1 MNKILILSTIF
12 ALLCSVITVNAQSS
26 GYGFSTSNFFK
37 RIGNSVLFQGSGW
50 ELGSSTSPIAKG
62 YFGELFATTSTLNT
76 VIIQTGLGSGFSN
89 GSVLFTNASGTISQN
104 NTNLFWDDT
113 NRRLGIG
120 TSTPQ
125 VNLHIFGA
133 TPSIG
138 IMDSTVGG
146 SGYRLRNGV
155 LGINTFDV
163 YDNTSSTSRLV
174 IGASGAVGI
183 ATTTPG
189 VMFGE
194 SLTINGAVY
203 AVGNLYGAGQVIQ
216 VVGNNSEIT
225 ALDSGSIIQQ
235 VRLGNA
241 NGVSK
246 IKYYGGDFQFSD
258 DNGTTTLVIADS
270 SGNIGI
276 ATTTPSQKL
285 TVSGNELLLSNGALF
300 FNNGVNANA
309 VHIWNVGASG
319 NALSIGSGTTANL
332 ASSKLYIDT
341 NGNLAIAST
350 TAAAK
355 LDVHGTV
362 WLRGVLNGT
371 SGLYV
376 DASGNVGIGT
386 STPAYVLQVAKT
398 ASSTIAI
405 GSNGFSGCLTMGNS
419 DGSAGLNY
427 ITALNG
433 VLSATTTR
441 PNNCQ

>member
-258 DNGTTTLVIADS
+258 DNGTTTLVIADG

-276 ATTTPSQKL
+276 ATTTPSYPLDVVGHALFNSVYGNVWDISANMNVRTTSTATYYAVNNTASTTSLTAGTNYMTAVTTSGATSTL
-285 TVSGNELLLSNGALF
+285 TVGSLGAGVYNSTISVSIDSDTNLTTLHCHLFKNGTI
-300 FNNGVNANA
+300 VD
-309 VHIWNVGASG
+309 NVGFERKIGTAGDVGSASG
-319 NALSIGSGTTANL
+319 NGLINLVANDV
-332 ASSKLYIDT
+332 IDVRCESDKA
-341 NGNLAIAST
+341 GA
-350 TAAAK
+350 
-355 LDVHGTV
+355 
-362 WLRGVLNGT
+362 VLT
-371 SGLYV
+371 
-376 DASGNVGIGT
+376 
-386 STPAYVLQVAKT
+386 
-398 ASSTIAI
+398 
-405 GSNGFSGCLTMGNS
+405 
-419 DGSAGLNY
+419 LNHFN
-427 ITALNG
+427 INMNRI
-433 VLSATTTR
+433 SR
-441 PNNCQ
+441 